1 VEGGV
6 TAPIPGKRKLAGET
20 LYDPLSPPQPT
31 VAHMARAVIATR
43 SIFQF
48 NFTMAVCGGEYMR
61 ATFNYPGF
69 AAILAAFLGV
79 FGVFAVDTPNFTA
92 EAEKAYREAHA
103 AYETNQNS
111 AEAAILVATRAFDYA
126 DLAPNN
132 TIRENVANIGI
143 AIARSVIAKDTNSV
157 AAHYYLS
164 LNIGQLARTKMLS
177 ALKLLDDMEHELK
190 TVIKLDRKFDYAG
203 GDRTIGVLY
212 AEAPGFSVGDKGK
225 ARTHLS
231 KAVELAPEFPDNHL
245 CYMEALA
252 KWGEWKTLTEKL
264 ADYRA
269 IVPKAKEKFTGP
281 EWAYEWH
288 DWTRREKVIAGKL
301 QKR

>member
-1 VEGGV
+1 
-6 TAPIPGKRKLAGET
+6 
-20 LYDPLSPPQPT
+20 
-31 VAHMARAVIATR
+31 
-43 SIFQF
+43 
-48 NFTMAVCGGEYMR
+48 MR
-61 ATFNYPGF
+61 ATFKCPAIGLFLAGILAVFGAF
-69 AAILAAFLGV
+69 AAE
-79 FGVFAVDTPNFTA
+79 TPNFTA
-92 EAEKAYREAHA
+92 EAETAYREAQA

-111 AEAAILVATRAFDYA
+111 TAAAIALATRAFDYA

-132 TIRENVANIGI
+132 TIRENVANVGI
-143 AIARSVIAKDTNSV
+143 AISKSVIAKDTNSV

-190 TVIKLDRKFDYAG
+190 TVIKLDRKFDFAG

-252 KWGEWKTLTEKL
+252 KWSEWKTLSEKL
-264 ADYRA
+264 VDYRA
-269 IVPKAKEKFTGP
+269 TLPQAKAKFTGP

>member
-1 VEGGV
+1 
-6 TAPIPGKRKLAGET
+6 
-20 LYDPLSPPQPT
+20 
-31 VAHMARAVIATR
+31 
-43 SIFQF
+43 
-48 NFTMAVCGGEYMR
+48 MR
-61 ATFNYPGF
+61 ATFNYPVIGLILVGILVVLGAF
-69 AAILAAFLGV
+69 AAE
-79 FGVFAVDTPNFTA
+79 TPNFTA
-92 EAEKAYREAHA
+92 EAEKAYREAQA
-103 AYETNQNS
+103 AYGTNQNS
-111 AEAAILVATRAFDYA
+111 AKAAIEASTRAFDYA

-132 TIRENVANIGI
+132 TIRENIANVGI
-143 AIARSVIAKDTNSV
+143 SIARSVISKDTNSV

-177 ALKLLDDMEHELK
+177 ALKLLDDMERELK
-190 TVIKLDRKFDYAG
+190 IVIKLDRKFDYAG

-264 ADYRA
+264 ADYRT
-269 IVPKAKEKFTGP
+269 ILPKAKETFTGP

-288 DWTRREKVIAGKL
+288 DWTRREKAVAAKL